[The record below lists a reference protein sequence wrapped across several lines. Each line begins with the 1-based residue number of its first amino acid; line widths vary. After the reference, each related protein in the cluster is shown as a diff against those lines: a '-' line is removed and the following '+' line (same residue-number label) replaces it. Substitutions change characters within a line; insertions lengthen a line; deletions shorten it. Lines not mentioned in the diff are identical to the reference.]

1 MRVLLVEDEPQ
12 LRAELLALLHAEGFV
27 VDETGSGEE
36 GAYLGVEYP
45 IDIAIVDLG
54 LPDLSGIDIIR
65 QWRESDLSFP
75 VLILTARSR
84 WEDKVSGLEIGA
96 DDYLVKPFQN
106 EELVARLRALIR
118 RAAGWAESKLR
129 CGPIV
134 LDTAAKTASVHNE
147 PVELTAFE
155 YRVLEYLMLHTGRV
169 VSKTELSEHLYEDET
184 DRDSNVLEVIVG
196 RLRKK
201 LDPTREMK
209 PIETV
214 RGQGYRFRFQRST
227 EDSLESSV
235 SPA

>member
-75 VLILTARSR
+75 ILILTARSR

-106 EELVARLRALIR
+106 EELVARLRALVR

-147 PVELTAFE
+147 LAELTAFE
-155 YRVLEYLMLHTGRV
+155 YKVLEYLMLHTGRV

-214 RGQGYRFRFQRST
+214 RGQGYRFRFQRAT

>member
-1 MRVLLVEDEPQ
+1 MRVLLIEDEPN
-12 LRAELLALLHAEGFV
+12 LRDELVAQLHAEGFA
-27 VDETGSGEE
+27 VDSTGSGVE
-36 GAYLGVEYP
+36 GVYLGNEYP

-54 LPDLSGIDIIR
+54 LPDLPGIEIIR

-96 DDYLVKPFQN
+96 DDYLVKPFHT
-106 EELVARLRALIR
+106 EELIARLRALVR

-129 CGPIV
+129 CGPIIS
-134 LDTAAKTASVHNE
+134 DTAAKTASVNNE

-155 YRVLEYLMLHTGRV
+155 YKVLEHLMLHTGRV
-169 VSKTELSEHLYEDET
+169 ISKTELSEHLYEDET

-201 LDPTREMK
+201 LDPARDLG

-214 RGQGYRFRFQRST
+214 RGQGYRFSFQRAS
-227 EDSLESSV
+227 EESSDTN
-235 SPA
+235 SISS

>member
-1 MRVLLVEDEPQ
+1 MRVLLIEDELQ
-12 LRAELLALLHAEGFV
+12 LRERLVASLHAEGFA
-27 VDETGSGEE
+27 VDATGSGAE
-36 GAYLGVEYP
+36 GVYLGSEYP
-45 IDIAIVDLG
+45 IDVAIVDLG
-54 LPDLSGIDIIR
+54 LPDVSGTEIIR

-96 DDYLVKPFQN
+96 DDYLVKPFHT
-106 EELVARLRALIR
+106 EELIARIRALVR

-134 LDTAAKTASVHNE
+134 LDTAAKTASVTDKA
-147 PVELTAFE
+147 VDLTAFE
-155 YRVLEYLMLHTGRV
+155 YKVLEHLMMHTGRV

-201 LDPTREMK
+201 LDPERELK
-209 PIETV
+209 PVETV
-214 RGQGYRFRFQRST
+214 RGQGYRFKFQRAGG
-227 EDSLESSV
+227 DNAESST
-235 SPA
+235 PPP

>member
-75 VLILTARSR
+75 ILILTARSR

-106 EELVARLRALIR
+106 EELVARLRALVR

-155 YRVLEYLMLHTGRV
+155 YKVLEYLMLHTGRV

-214 RGQGYRFRFQRST
+214 RGQGYRFRFQRAT